1 MKVTFLIDDSMIT
14 LNSRNIFWCER
25 SFHFSTL
32 FLFATQTIAAIDVS
46 ATWLPFVLLISEIVS
61 MMIDE
66 KNMYFSYRLI
76 ISHSLI
82 IFL

>member
-14 LNSRNIFWCER
+14 LNSRNIFWGER

-32 FLFATQTIAAIDVS
+32 FLFATQTIATIDVS

-66 KNMYFSYRLI
+66 KNM
-76 ISHSLI
+76 
-82 IFL
+82 